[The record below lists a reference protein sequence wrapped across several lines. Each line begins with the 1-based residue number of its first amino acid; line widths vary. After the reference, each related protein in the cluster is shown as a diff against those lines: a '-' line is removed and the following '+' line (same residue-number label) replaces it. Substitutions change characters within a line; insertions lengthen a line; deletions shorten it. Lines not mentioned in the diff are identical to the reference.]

1 MVDLYQMEIMKS
13 EPIDAAS
20 LFKLNMIITLD
31 KWKYEANI
39 GLMKVWS

>member
-20 LFKLNMIITLD
+20 LFKLNIIIT
-31 KWKYEANI
+31 
-39 GLMKVWS
+39 